1 MKEASI
7 EAQRKQYEVL
17 SGAVTTKKVGKHTY
31 RIPFMTKWANW
42 RISGYMV
49 GQKFGDSKLST
60 NIGLMRESEKL
71 QCRIIACALLVRW
84 WKVLLFERIY
94 AWILMNRLTEQ
105 EYGELMSVVVDRM
118 GVGFFFQNIKT
129 IENLNS
135 LTRKMTKTELQS
147 LFQAELK

>member
-7 EAQRKQYEVL
+7 EAQRKQHEVL
-17 SGAVTTKKVGKHTY
+17 SGDVTIKKVGKHTY

-60 NIGLMRESEKL
+60 NIGIMSESEKL
-71 QCRIIACALLVRW
+71 QCRIIACALLVKR
-84 WKVLLFERIY
+84 WKVLLFEKIY
-94 AWILMNRLTEQ
+94 AWILINRLTEKD
-105 EYGELMSVVVDRM
+105 YSELMPVVIDKM

-129 IENLNS
+129 IESINS
-135 LTRKMTKTELQS
+135 LTRKMTKIELQS
-147 LFQAELK
+147 LFQAEPK